1 MITLRSIPLAVA
13 ALFGAVVAPVQAQS
27 DRSPSDRSIGSFFP
41 DVELPTI
48 DGSETLRL
56 SELEGQRLLLIEF
69 ASW

>member
-1 MITLRSIPLAVA
+1 MRFRSTGWL
-13 ALFGAVVAPVQAQS
+13 AVVAAIFAFATPATAFQRRAV
-27 DRSPSDRSIGSFFP
+27 GEFFP

-48 DGSETLRL
+48 DGSETIRL

>member
-1 MITLRSIPLAVA
+1 MHGFATGLVLAPLL
-13 ALFGAVVAPVQAQS
+13 ALVAPPTAAAQS
-27 DRSPSDRSIGSFFP
+27 VGRAVGDFFP

-48 DGSETLRL
+48 DGTQTLRL

>member
-1 MITLRSIPLAVA
+1 MHLPTLSRSAF
-13 ALFGAVVAPVQAQS
+13 FGAGLLLGAAAPLEAQS
-27 DRSPSDRSIGSFFP
+27 VGRAVGDFFP

-56 SELEGQRLLLIEF
+56 SSFEGQRLLLIEF